1 MKFKLNDFRDFK
13 YIVSG
18 INLQKVNIFMLM
30 FPTFLFAHYCKE
42 NNLMINLIKMRI
54 FATISLAFYI
64 TSFFYFCYVA
74 SSSQEYLFATETNV
88 YFFPSLL
95 ALIGVVMNLISYF
108 HMTYIQTHVMAKNK
122 HKYSAIF

>member
-1 MKFKLNDFRDFK
+1 MKLKLNDFVDFK

-18 INLQKVNIFMLM
+18 INPQKENVFALM
-30 FPTFLFAHYCKE
+30 FPNSLFKKYCRE
-42 NNLMINLIKMRI
+42 NNLINKLIRMRI
-54 FATISLAFYI
+54 FATISLAIYI
-64 TSFFYFCYVA
+64 ASFFYFCYVA

-95 ALIGVVMNLISYF
+95 ALIGVIMNLIAYAHISYVK
-108 HMTYIQTHVMAKNK
+108 THVMVNSY